1 MHITEDTQTI
11 SQQTMRQCPLYQ
23 NMKAAERL
31 NTCTEILGL
40 RQVDPADMPLIPDL
54 VVTSLGCSAR
64 STAQRQASNL
74 HALKYLHIFLK
85 FSAPSCWFSKKK
97 PASAAVAVLL
107 QPQVLLL
114 LQTTRSLS
122 YMSWAQG
129 GA

>member
-11 SQQTMRQCPLYQ
+11 SQQTMRQSPLYP

-54 VVTSLGCSAR
+54 VVTSLGSVQLGFWYRCSAR

-74 HALKYLHIFLK
+74 HALKHLHIFLK
-85 FSAPSCWFSKKK
+85 FSAPSCWFSKKSQHCA
-97 PASAAVAVLL
+97 PATASAAAAAD
-107 QPQVLLL
+107 
-114 LQTTRSLS
+114 
-122 YMSWAQG
+122 Y
-129 GA
+129 